1 MRLLTRYADVSA
13 VLADLRFVVPAPPP
27 GWRPATVGWL
37 RATVSRF
44 STGETHER
52 RRAMVTGMLAGL
64 DPAAVRQAAF
74 DRVVGAPD
82 RVTGA
87 VDPAVPV
94 RILASMLGVPGAAVE
109 VAVDAVAAVAPAYQ
123 PGSDVDAADE
133 AVGRLVTLL
142 GGADEWTANR
152 IGVLVQA
159 YQPTAGLVANAVR
172 AMGPA
177 GPRHPVDAVLA
188 ETLRHDPPVR
198 QTMRVVSAAAL
209 IGGVEI
215 PAGAAV
221 RLDLAAA
228 NRDPAVFASPERFD
242 PGRPDR
248 DAHLTFGAGLRPCP
262 GGIALALVAGLLQA
276 ALPDRVG

>member
-1 MRLLTRYADVSA
+1 MSYFIIYFLLFYFKFFFFFFFFFFFNDTATTEIYTLSLHDALPNCRRPSVTGMRLLTRYADVSA

-64 DPAAVRQAAF
+64 DPAAVRQTAF

-109 VAVDAVAAVAPAYQ
+109 
-123 PGSDVDAADE
+123 G
-133 AVGRLVTLL
+133 
-142 GGADEWTANR
+142 
-152 IGVLVQA
+152 
-159 YQPTAGLVANAVR
+159 
-172 AMGPA
+172 
-177 GPRHPVDAVLA
+177 
-188 ETLRHDPPVR
+188 
-198 QTMRVVSAAAL
+198 
-209 IGGVEI
+209 
-215 PAGAAV
+215 
-221 RLDLAAA
+221 
-228 NRDPAVFASPERFD
+228 
-242 PGRPDR
+242 
-248 DAHLTFGAGLRPCP
+248 
-262 GGIALALVAGLLQA
+262 
-276 ALPDRVG
+276 